1 MAGPRSRRERG
12 TGAVIPLALF
22 RPAVNCS
29 GVRVLGVIS
38 LLLLTSMGAFARLGL
53 VRTADGRTLQGQV
66 RFTPDRVVVVN
77 VELGAI
83 TSVALT
89 NLMLIS
95 FPTNAPSPVAAETG
109 DTAPPAPWRETD
121 VGFARLPGSTRHE
134 AGIFTVRGSGMNIDG
149 EADAFHYVFKPV
161 RGDSEIVAEVV
172 SIQYTHPFAKAG
184 LMMRESLN
192 EYARNVTLAL
202 TAERGGALQFR
213 PEERAATQSGATR
226 AIFAPMWLKL
236 RRQSNEFT
244 AYVSP
249 NGRRWSVLEKIVM
262 PMQSNIYV
270 GLAVAGARDGV
281 LNWTTFS
288 KVREAPRLQN
298 DSFTPEVELVS
309 GSTITGRPAFA
320 DEKEVIFTGAPKVV
334 RAPLSRVA
342 RIAFQPLNGD
352 LMWKTRISRPGVWT
366 SGGDFF
372 DGDFRTLEGR
382 KLTISSVLY
391 GLRTFDLDEEVLTV
405 VLQPRR
411 LQRAPFEIET
421 ADGATLLATQLTV
434 GDGELRLREPALGE
448 LRLPAH
454 EILEV
459 RRR

>member
-1 MAGPRSRRERG
+1 MRRPPCSL
-12 TGAVIPLALF
+12 IPLALF
-22 RPAVNCS
+22 HGAVNCS
-29 GVRVLGVIS
+29 RVRFLGVIG
-38 LLLLTSMGAFARLGL
+38 LLLLTSVGAFARLGL

-66 RFTPDRVVVVN
+66 RFMPDRVVVVN
-77 VELGAI
+77 VELSSI
-83 TSVALT
+83 SSVTLT
-89 NLMLIS
+89 NITLIS
-95 FPTNAPSPVAAETG
+95 FPTNALSSAAAETG
-109 DTAPPAPWRETD
+109 DTALPTPWREAD
-121 VGFARLPGSTRHE
+121 IGFARLPGSTRHE
-134 AGIFTVRGSGMNIDG
+134 GGIFTVRGSGMNIDG

-192 EYARNVTLAL
+192 EYSRNVTVAL

-213 PEERAATQSGATR
+213 AEERTATQLSPPR

-244 AYVSP
+244 AFVSP

-288 KVREAPRLQN
+288 KVREAPKLQN

-309 GSTITGRPAFA
+309 GSTITGRPASA
-320 DEKEVIFTGAPKVV
+320 NEKEIIFTGAPKVV

-382 KLTISSVLY
+382 KLIISSVLY
-391 GLRTFDLDEEVLTV
+391 GLRTFDLDDEVLAV

>member
-1 MAGPRSRRERG
+1 MR
-12 TGAVIPLALF
+12 F
-22 RPAVNCS
+22 
-29 GVRVLGVIS
+29 LGVIG
-38 LLLLTSMGAFARLGL
+38 LLLLTSAGVFARFGL
-53 VRTADGRTLQGQV
+53 VRTADGRTLSGQV
-66 RFTPDRVVVVN
+66 RFTPERVVVVN
-77 VELGAI
+77 VELNFIA
-83 TSVALT
+83 SEALT
-89 NLMLIS
+89 NITLIS
-95 FPTNAPSPVAAETG
+95 FPTNALSLAAAETG
-109 DTAPPAPWRETD
+109 DTTLPTPWRETD
-121 VGFARLPGSTRHE
+121 IGFTRQPGSTRHE
-134 AGIFTVRGSGMNIDG
+134 SGIFTVRGAGLNVDG
-149 EADAFHYVFKPV
+149 ESDAFHYVFKPV

-172 SIQYTHPFAKAG
+172 SIHYTHPNAKAG

-192 EYARNVTLAL
+192 EYSRNVTLAL

-213 PEERAATQSGATR
+213 AGERTETQVGSPR

-244 AYVSP
+244 AFVSP
-249 NGRRWSVLEKIVM
+249 NGRRWSVLETISL
-262 PMQSNIYV
+262 PMQSNIFV

-298 DSFTPEVELVS
+298 DFFTPEVELVS
-309 GSTITGRPAFA
+309 GSTITGRPASANEREIIFA
-320 DEKEVIFTGAPKVV
+320 GAPKVV
-334 RAPLSRVA
+334 RAPMSRVA

-372 DGDFRTLEGR
+372 DGDFRALEGR

-391 GLRTFDLDEEVLTV
+391 GLRTFDLDDDVLAL

-411 LQRAPFEIET
+411 LQRAPYEIET
-421 ADGATLLATQLTV
+421 ADGATLLATQLSV
-434 GDGELRLREPALGE
+434 GDGELLFREPALGE

-459 RRR
+459 RRRQ

>member
-1 MAGPRSRRERG
+1 MNYF
-12 TGAVIPLALF
+12 AVRLLLLIGLLL
-22 RPAVNCS
+22 CS
-29 GVRVLGVIS
+29 GV
-38 LLLLTSMGAFARLGL
+38 GAWARLGL

-66 RFTPDRVVVVN
+66 RFTPGRVVVVN
-77 VELGAI
+77 AEQGNVWHEAFTNI
-83 TSVALT
+83 T
-89 NLMLIS
+89 LIS
-95 FPTNAPSPVAAETG
+95 FPTNSAPSSSAEPT
-109 DTAPPAPWRETD
+109 DNLLPAPWREAD
-121 VGFARLPGSTRHE
+121 IGFTRQPGSTRHE
-134 AGIFTVRGSGMNIDG
+134 GGIFTVRGAGLNMDG

-161 RGDSEIVAEVV
+161 TGDSEIVAEVV
-172 SIQYTHPFAKAG
+172 SIHYTHPNAKAG

-192 EYARNVTLAL
+192 EYSRNVTLAL

-213 PEERAATQSGATR
+213 AGERTETQVGSPR

-244 AYVSP
+244 AFVSP
-249 NGRRWSVLEKIVM
+249 NGRRWSVLETISL
-262 PMQSNIYV
+262 PMQSNIFV
-270 GLAVAGARDGV
+270 GLAVASARDGV

-288 KVREAPRLQN
+288 KVREASRLQN
-298 DSFTPEVELVS
+298 DFFTPEVELVS
-309 GSTITGRPAFA
+309 GSTITGRPASA
-320 DEKEVIFTGAPKVV
+320 NEKEIIFAGAPKVV

-352 LMWKTRISRPGVWT
+352 LMWKTRVSRPGVWT
-366 SGGDFF
+366 STGDFF
-372 DGDFRTLEGR
+372 DGDFRGLEGR

-391 GLRTFDLDEEVLTV
+391 GLRAFDLDDEVLAL

-434 GDGELRLREPALGE
+434 GDGELRFREPALGE